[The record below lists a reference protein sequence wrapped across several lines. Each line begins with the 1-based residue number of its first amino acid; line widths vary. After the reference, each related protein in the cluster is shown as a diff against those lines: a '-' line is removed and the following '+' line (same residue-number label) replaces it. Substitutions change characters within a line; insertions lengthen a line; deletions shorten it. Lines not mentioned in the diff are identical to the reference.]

1 MLLSNL
7 RNDRMLL
14 PMTSSVASQPM
25 TDVEVLLKEY
35 RGDVNIAVSSFYAGK
50 TINKLAASDQKVFC
64 VLNRNALSWR
74 IIVHSLQ
81 VTFFAALGRIFDRD
95 ARSVSVHGLLGVCK
109 KEITQFSKL
118 ALEARKLK
126 EANGVR
132 PEWLSDYLQGV
143 YEADT
148 TDFDALAQI
157 LCRHEETYTSK
168 YQPIRHKVIAHN
180 DLTTIGFKDALFST
194 TNIAEVEEILEFLH
208 QVERVVAEL
217 HVNGRKTS
225 LTQHTLDEERYVR
238 EDLEKLLAILPATNP
253 NERDSQWDS

>member
-1 MLLSNL
+1 
-7 RNDRMLL
+7 
-14 PMTSSVASQPM
+14 MTSSAASQPM

-50 TINKLAASDQKVFC
+50 TINNLAASDQTVFC
-64 VLNRNALSWR
+64 ALNRNALSWR

-95 ARSVSVHGLLGVCK
+95 AQSVSVHRLLGVCK
-109 KEITQFSKL
+109 NEITQFSKL

-126 EANGVR
+126 EAHGVR

-143 YEADT
+143 YEADA

-157 LCRHEETYTSK
+157 LRRHEGTYTST

-180 DLTTIGFKDALFST
+180 DLRTIEFKEALFST

-208 QVERVVAEL
+208 QVERFVSEL

-225 LTQHTLDEERYVR
+225 LAQHTLDVKRYVR
-238 EDLEKLLAILPATNP
+238 EDLEKLLGTLPATYP
-253 NERDSQWDS
+253 TGRDSQWDS